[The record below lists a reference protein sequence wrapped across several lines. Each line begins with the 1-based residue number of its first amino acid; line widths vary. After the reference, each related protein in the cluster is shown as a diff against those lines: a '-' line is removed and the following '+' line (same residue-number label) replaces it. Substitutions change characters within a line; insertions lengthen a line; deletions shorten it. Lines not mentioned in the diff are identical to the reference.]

1 MRDTKFMTSD
11 SLKQAHSLHIYVV
24 SGMEGNSGVEPGVG
38 LSSGDELLPQP
49 TGPKLIPAA
58 SGRSAAIRALIYCA
72 LYKPHPRTIQ
82 AARIGP
88 AKSPCRGTAR

>member
-49 TGPKLIPAA
+49 TGPKLTPAA
-58 SGRSAAIRALIYCA
+58 SGRGAAIRALE
-72 LYKPHPRTIQ
+72 
-82 AARIGP
+82 RISLSLNRMGIP
-88 AKSPCRGTAR
+88 ILVFV